1 MTETIAAAVMVDVT
15 AAVVAA
21 AVLGAIVKPAEF
33 AEASAATADATKM
46 ERTSKAGMM
55 IHIKKRPTM

>member
-1 MTETIAAAVMVDVT
+1 MTETIAAAVTVDVT
-15 AAVVAA
+15 AAVVAV
-21 AVLGAIVKPAEF
+21 AVLGAIAKPEV